1 MKQKKS
7 IFSYFQAVSL
17 MMPFVFAVVS
27 SFLSYR
33 EIYTRFDKNVNE
45 IQTTQMA
52 AKKAFLTEY
61 GNFDESEKL
70 VDDVVDPLY
79 SLYVACRRES
89 FPNWANDLL
98 ERLKDDTLLTAVE
111 KLLEETA

>member
-52 AKKAFLTEY
+52 AKKAFLTGEVMRLHRQRRT
-61 GNFDESEKL
+61 SRL
-70 VDDVVDPLY
+70 VLDAAGPRPGR
-79 SLYVACRRES
+79 ACPRCRG
-89 FPNWANDLL
+89 
-98 ERLKDDTLLTAVE
+98 
-111 KLLEETA
+111 